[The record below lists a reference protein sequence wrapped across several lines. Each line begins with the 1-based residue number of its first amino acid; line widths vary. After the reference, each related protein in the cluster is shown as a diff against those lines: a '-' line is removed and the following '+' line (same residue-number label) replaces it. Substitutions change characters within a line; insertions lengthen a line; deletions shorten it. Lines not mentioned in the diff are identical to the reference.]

1 MSNQEHT
8 YDYVIVGG
16 GTAGS
21 VIANRLTEDPG
32 TTVCVIE
39 GGPDDR
45 DLEHVLRLRDWL
57 SVLDGDLD
65 YGYTTTEQ
73 PRGNSH
79 ILHSR
84 ARVLGGCSS
93 HNTLISFRP
102 FAEDLD
108 EWVAAGAKGWD
119 NATVQSYA
127 DRIKCNIVP
136 IAEKDRNAMVR
147 DWVSSASQ
155 AAGVP
160 VIEDFNAL
168 TSHGGGFADGAGF
181 LSIAYDPYTG
191 HRSSASVAYL
201 HPIMDV
207 RENLTLLLETWV
219 DRILFDGDRATG
231 VGATTKD
238 GERITVTARH
248 EVVLAA
254 GAVDSPRLLMLSGVG
269 DRKDL
274 EDVGIT
280 SHHDLPGVGANL
292 QDHPESI
299 IMWETERRV
308 PENTVMDSD
317 AALFVRR
324 DDGDP
329 RPDLMFH
336 IYQIPFDDNTKR
348 LGYDSPEDG
357 YAVCMTPNIPRSR
370 SRGRLYLTS
379 DDPQVPPALDFRY
392 FTDPDG
398 YDERTIVDGL
408 KIAREVAATEPF
420 RSWIKREVAPGPEVR
435 TDEEL
440 SEYGR
445 RAAHTVYHPA
455 GTCRMGAVD
464 DDGAVVDPHLRVRG
478 LRGLRVADASVFPT
492 LPTPNPM
499 VMVLALGER
508 AADLIRLDRA
518 AEKGETR

>member
-1 MSNQEHT
+1 MATETT

-32 TTVCVIE
+32 TTVCLIE

-45 DLEHVLRLRDWL
+45 DLDHVLRLRDWL
-57 SVLDGDLD
+57 SVLGGDLD
-65 YGYTTTEQ
+65 MRYTTVEQ

-108 EWVAAGAKGWD
+108 DWVAAGAEGWD

-127 DRIKCNIVP
+127 DRIRCNIVP

-147 DWVSSASQ
+147 DWVASAAE
-155 AAGVP
+155 AADVP
-160 VIEDFNAL
+160 VVEDFNAL
-168 TSHGGGFADGAGF
+168 TSHGGGFAEGAGF

-207 RENLTLLLETWV
+207 RENLTVMLETWV
-219 DRILFDGDRATG
+219 DRLILDGDRATG
-231 VGATTKD
+231 VRAAAAD
-238 GERITVTARH
+238 GTRLTVNARR
-248 EVVLAA
+248 EVVLCA
-254 GAVDSPRLLMLSGVG
+254 GAVDTPRLLMLSGIGNAEELRAVG
-269 DRKDL
+269 V
-274 EDVGIT
+274 EPV
-280 SHHDLPGVGANL
+280 HDLPGVGENL
-292 QDHPESI
+292 LDHPESI
-299 IMWETERRV
+299 IMWETDRPV
-308 PENTVMDSD
+308 PQNTVMHSD

-348 LGYDSPEDG
+348 LGYESPPDG
-357 YAVCMTPNIPRSR
+357 WAVCMTPNVPRSR
-370 SRGRLYLTS
+370 SRGKLSLTS
-379 DDPQVPPALDFRY
+379 ADPAVPPALDFRY
-392 FTDPDG
+392 FTDPEG
-398 YDERTIVDGL
+398 YDEKTIVDGL
-408 KIAREVAATEPF
+408 RIAREVAAAEPF
-420 RSWIKREVAPGPEVR
+420 RSWIRREVAPGPAVT

-455 GTCRMGAVD
+455 GTCRMGAASD
-464 DDGAVVDPHLRVRG
+464 DTAVVDPRLRVRG

-508 AADLIRLDRA
+508 AADLIRQDGRA
-518 AEKGETR
+518 GEGEGR